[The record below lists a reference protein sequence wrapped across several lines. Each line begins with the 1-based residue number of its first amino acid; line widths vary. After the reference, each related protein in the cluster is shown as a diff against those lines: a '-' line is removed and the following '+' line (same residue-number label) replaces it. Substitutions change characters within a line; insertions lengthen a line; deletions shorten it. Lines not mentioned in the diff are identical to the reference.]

1 MKVICFVVIYIS
13 NVKKPELNNMYDD
26 EELMISSDFKA
37 RNLEVRAIYPGHGNP
52 FIPEDNIPDIGTRNR
67 G

>member
-1 MKVICFVVIYIS
+1 
-13 NVKKPELNNMYDD
+13 MYDD

-37 RNLEVRAIYPGHGNP
+37 HNLEVRAIYPVYSTP
-52 FIPEDNIPDIGTRNR
+52 FIPEDIIPDRGTRNR